1 MKTKA
6 TLLITALF
14 LGIQFTNAQ
23 AADCA
28 TQLSLFATSAKN
40 KQYDAA
46 KPHYETLVKDC
57 PSYSL
62 ATYQYGVRMYKHF
75 LDKSTE
81 ANKKQNAEN
90 LIAAH
95 QAKLKYFEN
104 DPKVDKGDVLADIAQ
119 VMYDNKL
126 GTTEEQY
133 AAFDKAW
140 TTDKA
145 SFKSPKGLLTY
156 FSLLIDLQEAG
167 KKDLQEVFDKYD
179 EVITKIEKENDELA
193 VKVTPLIEKQDNQE
207 SLNRSEKISLK
218 NGEIYLKNYSVVAGS
233 INGKFGKIADC
244 ENLIPLYQG
253 QFEEKKTDSNWLK
266 SAAGRLSGK
275 DCTDDPLFKKLVE
288 ALHTNEPSADSA
300 FYLGRLEEQAG
311 NMTKALK
318 YYNESAELQTDP
330 TKRAKVYYR
339 LAESAKAK
347 GSYSTA
353 RSFYNKALQ
362 NKPSLGV
369 AYLKIADMYAKSV
382 NNCGGTSFEKR
393 FVYWLAAD
401 MASKAGRVDPSIK
414 SNANQAAAAYRGRAP
429 QKSDIFSANM
439 AGKTVNIG
447 CWIGSSVKVPNL

>member
-145 SFKSPKGLLTY
+145 SFKRFTYLL
-156 FSLLIDLQEAG
+156 FFI
-167 KKDLQEVFDKYD
+167 
-179 EVITKIEKENDELA
+179 
-193 VKVTPLIEKQDNQE
+193 
-207 SLNRSEKISLK
+207 NR
-218 NGEIYLKNYSVVAGS
+218 
-233 INGKFGKIADC
+233 
-244 ENLIPLYQG
+244 
-253 QFEEKKTDSNWLK
+253 
-266 SAAGRLSGK
+266 
-275 DCTDDPLFKKLVE
+275 
-288 ALHTNEPSADSA
+288 PS
-300 FYLGRLEEQAG
+300 
-311 NMTKALK
+311 
-318 YYNESAELQTDP
+318 
-330 TKRAKVYYR
+330 
-339 LAESAKAK
+339 
-347 GSYSTA
+347 
-353 RSFYNKALQ
+353 RS
-362 NKPSLGV
+362 
-369 AYLKIADMYAKSV
+369 
-382 NNCGGTSFEKR
+382 
-393 FVYWLAAD
+393 W
-401 MASKAGRVDPSIK
+401 
-414 SNANQAAAAYRGRAP
+414 
-429 QKSDIFSANM
+429 
-439 AGKTVNIG
+439 
-447 CWIGSSVKVPNL
+447 